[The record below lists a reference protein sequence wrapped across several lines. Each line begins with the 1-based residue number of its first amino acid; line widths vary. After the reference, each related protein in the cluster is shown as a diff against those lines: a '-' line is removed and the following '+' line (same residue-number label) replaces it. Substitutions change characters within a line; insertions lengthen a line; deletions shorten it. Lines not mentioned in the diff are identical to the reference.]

1 MATLYVKVY
10 EGNVPPKSQGGCV
23 VVYTEPHMRGDYRR
37 LAVGRYDSEA
47 LGALNDTI
55 SSLVVDQGLR
65 VTLYEDA
72 GFSGRSTVVTA
83 DAMALAAGVDGTT
96 SSLVVEEI

>member
-1 MATLYVKVY
+1 MGTLYVKVY
-10 EGNVPPKSQGGCV
+10 EGNVPPKSLGGGV
-23 VVYTEPHMRGDYRR
+23 VVYAEPNMRGDYRR
-37 LAVGRYDSEA
+37 LAIGRYDTEA

-55 SSLVVDQGLR
+55 SSMAVDQGFR

-83 DAMALAAGVDGTT
+83 DTMALAADVDGTT